1 MNRSSTIVNFIDDKA
16 EVKEQMSAAL
26 KMPAS
31 AFRFCPSTSNKKNM
45 FGHKKFQF
53 CIVKGLTVY
62 LLSAV
67 SLGCTNLAAK

>member
-1 MNRSSTIVNFIDDKA
+1 MDEWA
-16 EVKEQMSAAL
+16 EAAKQKSAAL